1 MRKLETPVI
10 PIAYTAPR
18 AAAALDVGY
27 DFFRQHIAPEL
38 KPVRRGE
45 KTLFSVSE
53 LERWVVQNSEAPMGE
68 QVA

>member
-1 MRKLETPVI
+1 MKKLETPVI

-27 DFFRQHIAPEL
+27 DFFRAHVAPEL
-38 KPVRRGE
+38 RTVRRGE
-45 KTLFSVSE
+45 KTLYPIAE
-53 LERWVVQNSEAPMGE
+53 LERWITQNSEAPMGE